1 MPFFH
6 LLAIIIIPKAINMDP
21 MPQLVPIAIP
31 ICTCYCHEIMLMF
44 TNYNFKGVLFAMAY
58 PKEDSV
64 V

>member
-6 LLAIIIIPKAINMDP
+6 LLATTIIPNAINIDP
-21 MPQLVPIAIP
+21 MPQLVPIEIP
-31 ICTCYCHEIMLMF
+31 ICICCCYEIMLTF

-58 PKEDSV
+58 RKEDSV